1 MQTFVNQQ
9 NEAFT
14 DEEDFSANEDEDSAE
29 LEMMD
34 SGIVMDSVNWEKMI
48 LVFFRNVQNCEKKA
62 SCYYSFNKSNH
73 LLFLHSDDII
83 TFFG

>member
-1 MQTFVNQQ
+1 MNFHAKLLQEMQTFVNQQ

-34 SGIVMDSVNWEKMI
+34 SGIVMDSVNWEKI
-48 LVFFRNVQNCEKKA
+48 ISWFFFRNVQNCKK
-62 SCYYSFNKSNH
+62 S
-73 LLFLHSDDII
+73 LLLLLIKPE
-83 TFFG
+83 

>member
-29 LEMMD
+29 LEMLD
-34 SGIVMDSVNWEKMI
+34 SGIVMDSVNREKMI
-48 LVFFRNVQNCEKKA
+48 SWLFFFRNVQNCEKKP
-62 SCYYSFNKSNH
+62 
-73 LLFLHSDDII
+73 LVI
-83 TFFG
+83 TH

>member
-1 MQTFVNQQ
+1 MNFHAKLLQEMQTFVNQQ

-48 LVFFRNVQNCEKKA
+48 SWFFLI
-62 SCYYSFNKSNH
+62 
-73 LLFLHSDDII
+73 LLLLI
-83 TFFG
+83 

>member
-1 MQTFVNQQ
+1 MNFHAKLLQEMQTFVNQQ

-29 LEMMD
+29 LEMLD

-48 LVFFRNVQNCEKKA
+48 SWFFFRNVQNCEKKP
-62 SCYYSFNKSNH
+62 
-73 LLFLHSDDII
+73 LVI
-83 TFFG
+83 TH

>member
-1 MQTFVNQQ
+1 MNFHAKLLQEMQTFVNQQ

-29 LEMMD
+29 LEMLD

-48 LVFFRNVQNCEKKA
+48 SWFFFRNVQDCEKKP
-62 SCYYSFNKSNH
+62 
-73 LLFLHSDDII
+73 LVI
-83 TFFG
+83 TH

>member
-29 LEMMD
+29 LEMLD
-34 SGIVMDSVNWEKMI
+34 SGIVMDSVNWEKI
-48 LVFFRNVQNCEKKA
+48 ISWFFLRNVQNCEKKA
-62 SCYYSFNKSNH
+62 SCYYSLN
-73 LLFLHSDDII
+73 
-83 TFFG
+83 

>member
-1 MQTFVNQQ
+1 MNFHAKLLQEMQTFVNQQ

-29 LEMMD
+29 LEMLD

-48 LVFFRNVQNCEKKA
+48 SWFFLRNVQNCEKKP
-62 SCYYSFNKSNH
+62 
-73 LLFLHSDDII
+73 LVI
-83 TFFG
+83 TH